1 MRDVLKFG
9 CVSLGTRAGKQA
21 IALHSGVRWHAE
33 LCGIGMYTPAGS
45 PLVNFAAVS
54 SNVTVDTYGF
64 NDLSCKITGGLYSK

>member
-1 MRDVLKFG
+1 MAVYGGRLN
-9 CVSLGTRAGKQA
+9 
-21 IALHSGVRWHAE
+21 